1 MPDITTIVL
10 KLETSKANAKSQ
22 TKDLYLPE
30 KVFYFVILHK
40 RGKREQY
47 QQHEESRAGV
57 L

>member
-22 TKDLYLPE
+22 TKDIYLSE

-40 RGKREQY
+40 RGKREQC